1 MIDAWKRDHTK
12 IIASAYAGTVGV
24 PAIFPVRHFTAISQ
38 LQGDTGAKVII
49 ENNLEQVIRISIP
62 EAEIDIDTQE
72 DLIKIL
78 VSH

>member
-12 IIASAYAGTVGV
+12 IIASSYADTVGV
-24 PAIFPVRHFTAISQ
+24 PAIFPAQYFPAIQQ
-38 LQGDTGAKVII
+38 LQGDTGAKAII
-49 ENNLEQVIRISIP
+49 DNNLEHVARVSIP

-78 VSH
+78 SK